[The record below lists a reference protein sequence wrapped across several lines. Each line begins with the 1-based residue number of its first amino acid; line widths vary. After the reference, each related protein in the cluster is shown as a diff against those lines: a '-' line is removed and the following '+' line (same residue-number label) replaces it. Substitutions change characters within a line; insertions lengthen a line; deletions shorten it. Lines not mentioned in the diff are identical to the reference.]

1 VSFWSLSLAQ
11 NNATIKLDPV
21 RETQGVP
28 WLPKNSNIAEVDVI
42 ISNGPANSHVDFS
55 LSNVTDWEGYCMN
68 AGSQSD
74 ADKDLKLNEGDQD
87 DSIVS
92 WDGGGQTISASWI
105 GDAPGAFPLKVR
117 AYDYGAYGKVTAKL
131 YTQDPEPPSSTVSI
145 PRDKN
150 NNWIAD
156 GWRVENYDAAADDE
170 TGPGG
175 NTYPGDGFSVFEEY
189 RGFMVKG
196 NHVDT
201 DPTQKD
207 VFVYSE
213 VTVGSVQNSVGYAT
227 ELPHPPFIEEG
238 VHKINLD
245 NMGPTGDNYR
255 RMDYQGEDVPGGAS
269 TKREALYVRPNT
281 DRTLTTPDG
290 WPILGIKLAAADA
303 TNLNQI
309 GGYDYKEGDLV
320 IFMDAFDAC
329 LDKAREETYNSLLT
343 FGISTQ
349 EAAERCYHPS
359 DADKVKLQMKTIGH
373 EIGHGVGLSFPDHHK
388 PNGFC
393 IMDQGTVADWDVDRY
408 VLLIGSGYQT
418 HHNSEYNLK

>member
-1 VSFWSLSLAQ
+1 MFRKRSQRIALYPILVLSLLAVSFWSLSLAQ
-11 NNATIKLDPV
+11 NNATIKLNPV

-28 WLPKNSNIAEVDVI
+28 WLPKNSNIAVIDVV
-42 ISNGPANSHVDFS
+42 ISSGPANSHVDFS

-213 VTVGSVQNSVGYAT
+213 VTVGSVQNLVGYAT

-281 DRTLTTPDG
+281 NLIMRDADTNK
-290 WPILGIKLAAADA
+290 PILGLQLSAADV
-303 TNLNQI
+303 TYLNEF
-309 GGYDYKEGDLV
+309 GGYGYNAGDLV
-320 IFMDAFDAC
+320 IFMEAFDAY
-329 LDKAREETYNSLLT
+329 LKSARDETYNTLFSR
-343 FGISTQ
+343 Q
-349 EAAERCYHPS
+349 
-359 DADKVKLQMKTIGH
+359 
-373 EIGHGVGLSFPDHHK
+373 
-388 PNGFC
+388 
-393 IMDQGTVADWDVDRY
+393 
-408 VLLIGSGYQT
+408 
-418 HHNSEYNLK
+418 